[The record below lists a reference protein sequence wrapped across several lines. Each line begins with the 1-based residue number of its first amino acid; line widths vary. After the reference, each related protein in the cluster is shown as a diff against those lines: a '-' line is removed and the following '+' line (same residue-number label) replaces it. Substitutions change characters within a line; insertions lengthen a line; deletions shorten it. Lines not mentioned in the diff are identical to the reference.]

1 MNPIFILLGGDGYY
15 GRNFQFYLSEMD
27 ISFIVIDIR
36 ECDTNFYSMFP
47 IGNHLVRYIRFDLKN
62 EMTDEWLKNEAIINE
77 GAIDNSIIVN
87 FAAIS
92 FVDYSIENPNR
103 TIVNNVK
110 CCENGLKLFKKGAR
124 KFIHISTDEVH
135 AMKPEHELSPYIVS
149 KKKCEELCMKVNS
162 DEKYKGK
169 IKIIR
174 PVNLMDVINC
184 KFHGLNQRNPCLL
197 KKISELNKGGLIEI
211 HGDGNQMRMFMTMRN
226 ACDLLF
232 NVALATLGPE
242 KDLFDVV
249 ETPNLRTCDIKI
261 RDLVQY
267 ICKVFGFKYLFVK
280 DPRGRFQDMTYCITK
295 REIYSYYSSSR
306 DCAKIVESLK
316 RMRNSFFN

>member
-15 GRNFQFYLSEMD
+15 GRNFQFYLSEID
-27 ISFIVIDIR
+27 ISFIVIDIK
-36 ECDTNFYSMFP
+36 EYDENFYSMFP
-47 IGNHLVRYIRFDLKN
+47 IANHLIRYIRFDLNN
-62 EMTDEWLKNEAIINE
+62 EITDEWLKNEAIIN
-77 GAIDNSIIVN
+77 AIENSIIVN

-92 FVDYSIENPNR
+92 FVDYSIENPNK
-103 TIVNNVK
+103 TIANNVR
-110 CCENGLKLFKKGAR
+110 CCDNGLKLFKKGAK
-124 KFIHISTDEVH
+124 KFIHISTDEVN

-149 KKKCEELCMKVNS
+149 KKKCEELCKVVNK
-162 DEKYKGK
+162 EKEYQGK

-184 KFHGLNQRNPCLL
+184 KFHGLNQKNPCLL

-232 NVALATLGPE
+232 NVALANLGPE

-249 ETPNLRTCDIKI
+249 DTPSLRTCDIKI
-261 RDLVQY
+261 RDL
-267 ICKVFGFKYLFVK
+267 VFGFKYLFVK
-280 DPRGRFQDMTYCITK
+280 DPRGRFQDMTYCISQNIK
-295 REIYSYYSSSR
+295 RETYSYYSSSR